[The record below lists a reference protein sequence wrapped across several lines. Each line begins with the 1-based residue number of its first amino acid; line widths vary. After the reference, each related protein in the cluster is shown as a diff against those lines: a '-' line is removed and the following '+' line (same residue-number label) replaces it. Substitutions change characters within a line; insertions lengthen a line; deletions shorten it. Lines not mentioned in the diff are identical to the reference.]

1 MAGNRFTKKL
11 QAIKSRMMFE
21 DTPVDP
27 SRRKLFTLPPEQTML
42 PEAVDPYGQTKSP
55 LTQLSQKPVDRR
67 EFLKQTGRSASSTA
81 MRGILPELAKLAET
95 GAEKALPVAK
105 EVVKLPKVNSRMLSK
120 MNRAIDNAMDYFG
133 ESSFGYDLES
143 YLPMLN
149 KIKKSYLP
157 LLPPEVLDTVKGRVK
172 DAKTYLKVINDE
184 AKLEELQRKL
194 AEKHGYADDA
204 DIMYETEEGLFEN
217 LRDMARYLPEEEAAN
232 LLNDVKAINE
242 GAYVRGKRYAD
253 EDE

>member
-11 QAIKSRMMFE
+11 QALKSKMMFE

-27 SRRKLFTLPPEQTML
+27 SKRRLFTLPPEQKTESL
-42 PEAVDPYGQTKSP
+42 PVPQTTKPESP
-55 LTQLSQKPVDRR
+55 LTQLASNPVDRR
-67 EFLKQTGRSASSTA
+67 EFLKQAGRSASSTA

-105 EVVKLPKVNSRMLSK
+105 EVIKPPKVNSRMLRK

-157 LLPPEVLDTVKGRVK
+157 LLPPEVLGTVKGRVK
-172 DAKTYLKVINDE
+172 DARAYLKAINDE
-184 AKLEELQRKL
+184 AKLEELERKL
-194 AEKHGYADDA
+194 AEKYGYADDA

-217 LRDMARYLPEEEAAN
+217 LRDMAKYLPEEEAAS
-232 LLNDVKAINE
+232 LLEDVKAINS
-242 GAYVRGKRYAD
+242 GAYTRGRRYAD